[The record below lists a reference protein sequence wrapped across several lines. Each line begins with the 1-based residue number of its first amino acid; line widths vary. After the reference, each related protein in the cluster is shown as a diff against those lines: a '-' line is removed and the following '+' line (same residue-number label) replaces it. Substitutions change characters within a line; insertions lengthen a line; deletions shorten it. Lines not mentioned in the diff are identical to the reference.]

1 MTATPDAEDPTQGGD
16 YVAGGRPLTG
26 RRALAML
33 LAFFGVCIAVN
44 MTMLYFARSTFSGLV
59 TTASFREGVKYDR
72 EIAAARAQDDR
83 GWKVDAQLAP
93 ASGGRTRVEVR
104 ALDRDGKPLTG
115 LSAAAKFSHPADT
128 RHDILAALRETSP
141 GVYVGDGDPAPGAWT
156 LVLELGRGGER
167 LFLSRNRA
175 SIGS

>member
-1 MTATPDAEDPTQGGD
+1 MAATPDAEDPTLGGD
-16 YVAGGRPLTG
+16 YVAGGRTLTG

-33 LAFFGVCIAVN
+33 LAFFAVFIGVN
-44 MTMLYFARSTFSGLV
+44 MVMLYFARTTFSGLV

-72 EIAAARAQDDR
+72 QIEAARAQEER
-83 GWKVDAQLAP
+83 GWKVDAQLTPTA
-93 ASGGRTRVEVR
+93 GGRTRVELR

-115 LSAAAKFSHPADT
+115 LTAAATFSHPADT
-128 RHDILAALRETSP
+128 RRDIVAALRETSP

-156 LVLELGRGGER
+156 LVLELGRGGVR